1 MKKLLFLV
9 PIFLIKSGFSQTND
23 YNIKAEIDGI
33 GNDTCYLIYY
43 PLTNIN
49 AEQKDTIVA
58 NGNILI
64 YKLPI
69 TEPAAVAI
77 IPQKSF
83 YKRISGGLYV
93 PQTKF
98 IELIISPNDKIEIR
112 GTLNKYYLNYIIA
125 GTKINEKNSQIRLS
139 YKAQSIE
146 AVKLELQIDSLSG
159 NENKK
164 DELTRLFE
172 LRNLKFN
179 EIKNIKL
186 QFIKQNTDND
196 LSAYYLRLMPL
207 DTFAVYYPKLTGK
220 VRDGIFSEVLKSQY
234 VRYQKFIAAKE
245 AEQELIEGK
254 QAPDFSLKDKNGS
267 IVTLSALKGKYIVL
281 DFWGSW
287 CGWCIE
293 EFPSLK
299 TYYENHKTEIEF
311 VGIAC
316 NDSAEAWQNAIEK
329 NQLIW
334 TQLFNSDD
342 NDVSVL
348 YGVKAFPTK
357 IILDKDLKI
366 IKRFVGTDEDFYQT
380 LKGLLK
386 K

>member
-1 MKKLLFLV
+1 MKKLLFLAL
-9 PIFLIKSGFSQTND
+9 IFLVKSGFSQTNE

-69 TEPAAVAI
+69 TGPAAVAI

-98 IELIISPNDKIEIR
+98 IELIISANDKIEIK
-112 GTLNKYYLNYIIA
+112 GTLNKYYLNYVIA
-125 GTKINEKNSQIRLS
+125 GTKVNETNSLIRLS
-139 YKAQSIE
+139 YKSQSIE

-164 DELTRLFE
+164 DQLTRLFE

-196 LSAYYLRLMPL
+196 LSAYYLKSMPL
-207 DTFAVYYPKLTGK
+207 DTFAAYYPKLVSK

-234 VRYQKFIAAKE
+234 IRYQKFIAAKE
-245 AEQELIEGK
+245 AEQKLIEGK

-287 CGWCIE
+287 CGWCIK

-316 NDSAEAWQNAIEK
+316 NDNAEAWQNAIEK
-329 NQLIW
+329 NQLTW

-342 NDVSVL
+342 NDVSIL

-380 LKGLLK
+380 LMELLR
-386 K
+386 